1 MRFTA
6 HMGEPMTGSATV
18 PHSVF
23 SLRTSAFN
31 DFLYAPIGEE
41 DNGMVLTALSA
52 LARLGVD
59 PWDEAARLSEQSK
72 EAATKRLTSII
83 SGLPRGRWA
92 QSSAGDIAA
101 RLSAL
106 LPGKQAPAPQQAMTR
121 AKLLPSPAIA
131 VFLFI
136 FLVNAVVFF
145 VNRERAP
152 EPTADQGAATSSTV
166 VPPQV
171 PSP

>member
-1 MRFTA
+1 M
-6 HMGEPMTGSATV
+6 

-23 SLRTSAFN
+23 SLRTSAYN

-72 EAATKRLTSII
+72 ETATKRLTSII
-83 SGLPRGRWA
+83 SGLPSGRWPE
-92 QSSAGDIAA
+92 SSVVDIAA

-106 LPGKQAPAPQQAMTR
+106 LPGEQVPVARQAMTH
-121 AKLLPSPAIA
+121 AKHLPPPATA
-131 VFLFI
+131 MFLFV
-136 FLVNAVVFF
+136 FLVNALVFF
-145 VNRERAP
+145 AVREHAAQ
-152 EPTADQGAATSSTV
+152 PTADKGAVTSSTT

-171 PSP
+171 PLP